1 MKNNKAE
8 GFYNKTK
15 TKFQTRKSKQLEN
28 KELSIAYNKIIDELS
43 LNQKKRITE
52 NWNKYK
58 NKLRDNIKS
67 KKEKEIKAKT
77 VKEKQIKNL
86 PSKLRTKILLSVGN
100 KYKEHD
106 ESIALFIS
114 NLIEFDNYK
123 KDISIIIDIIYEIY
137 SKFLLNVIYWMTHYN
152 YLRGLDNPYLSGDDE
167 LPDWIDDEK
176 YLFRTK
182 KIPNQIEL
190 IEKYGNLLN
199 KIIIIFKSIIESK
212 NLLNIKNKEILDF
225 ISKLELDWKKLIKQY
240 QDLELSIFLL
250 TREEL
255 ETERKNLKKKFKLI
269 NSKIIN
275 VAYDNVFFVNEDLLK
290 LKLSEIKNIYNDTN
304 LYPKKKLESLMRQN
318 NTIR

>member
-137 SKFLLNVIYWMTHYN
+137 SKFLLNVI
-152 YLRGLDNPYLSGDDE
+152 
-167 LPDWIDDEK
+167 
-176 YLFRTK
+176 
-182 KIPNQIEL
+182 
-190 IEKYGNLLN
+190 
-199 KIIIIFKSIIESK
+199 
-212 NLLNIKNKEILDF
+212 
-225 ISKLELDWKKLIKQY
+225 
-240 QDLELSIFLL
+240 
-250 TREEL
+250 
-255 ETERKNLKKKFKLI
+255 
-269 NSKIIN
+269 
-275 VAYDNVFFVNEDLLK
+275 
-290 LKLSEIKNIYNDTN
+290 
-304 LYPKKKLESLMRQN
+304 
-318 NTIR
+318 